1 MKRIKH
7 NDLTHYFMTPHEQLP
22 ASYLSSCEKFFKS
35 IKQQASSTKQQA
47 ARPEGPSKIEKNKKT
62 FDIPHSPWYKVIM
75 SRSLKPEFQ
84 PGGAERQHILDKAVE
99 YILDPKFGT
108 QNAKHAFL
116 LEEVGLS
123 QTEYLEA
130 LNRATNGGLVKS
142 ALWNSN

>member
-1 MKRIKH
+1 
-7 NDLTHYFMTPHEQLP
+7 
-22 ASYLSSCEKFFKS
+22 
-35 IKQQASSTKQQA
+35 
-47 ARPEGPSKIEKNKKT
+47 
-62 FDIPHSPWYKVIM
+62 M

-123 QTEYLEA
+123 STEYLEC
-130 LNRATNGGLVKS
+130 LNRASNGGVVKA